1 MCGGKGRLHTHDT
14 DIETVW
20 QSHRLRKAELLFLQ
34 GKPDEALALCAD
46 AKAAVQKIEGA
57 EYRLNEYDRVLIMIY
72 QAKGEFTQAEQ
83 LAVESLERA
92 LHYRGRYFKD
102 TLMCRE
108 QMGDL
113 YMAAGRTQEAAWQY
127 RTCLMI

>member
-1 MCGGKGRLHTHDT
+1 M
-14 DIETVW
+14 
-20 QSHRLRKAELLFLQ
+20 Q

-72 QAKGEFTQAEQ
+72 QAKGEFTQAER

-127 RTCLMI
+127 RIVFDDLNRHFQARRDWIERVSAKMAEAGDRFE